1 MSHHHK
7 PHAVSEKMYI
17 DTISSDLTNRK
28 KRLKRK
34 KKGHTRHSK
43 HDDKDEKLYID
54 ISDLRDPKRN
64 KKLKTKDQTE
74 HEDSTKL
81 VIHTGIEKT
90 PSAAATDN
98 KKDMLVIEWVDI
110 KQTRLDI
117 LSNYRAWTPA
127 RIVQVFRKHYTNN

>member
-43 HDDKDEKLYID
+43 QLM
-54 ISDLRDPKRN
+54 
-64 KKLKTKDQTE
+64 TKMKNCTL
-74 HEDSTKL
+74 T
-81 VIHTGIEKT
+81 
-90 PSAAATDN
+90 
-98 KKDMLVIEWVDI
+98 
-110 KQTRLDI
+110 
-117 LSNYRAWTPA
+117 
-127 RIVQVFRKHYTNN
+127 